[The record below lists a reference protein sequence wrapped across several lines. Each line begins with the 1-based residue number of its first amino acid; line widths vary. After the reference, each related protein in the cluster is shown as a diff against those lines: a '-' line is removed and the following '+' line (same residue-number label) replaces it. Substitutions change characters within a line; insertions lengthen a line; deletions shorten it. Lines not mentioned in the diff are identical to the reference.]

1 MTTTLP
7 VPIRFELPGP
17 DWEAVPP
24 ESRGVTNAAFL
35 AVRRGTGDSF
45 EPTISISGDWR
56 NDPASLEQIA
66 DESLVV
72 ARAQAS
78 EVELLKRRA
87 MGTEHAPAI
96 TQLMGATIAMGGETF
111 DLRQAQAL
119 TGLVDVEDPTKRVVV
134 IYSFTCTY
142 RQFEA
147 YGPEFQD
154 FMRTVRVVP
163 DDEVPD
169 DPAS

>member
-7 VPIRFELPGP
+7 VPIRFELPGA

-35 AVRRGTGDSF
+35 AVRHGTGDDY
-45 EPTISISGDWR
+45 EPTITISGDWR
-56 NDPASLEQIA
+56 NDPATLTQIA
-66 DESLVV
+66 DESLVL
-72 ARAQAS
+72 ARTQAT
-78 EVELLKRRA
+78 EVELLKRRE
-87 MGTEHAPAI
+87 MGTEHAPGI
-96 TQLMGATIAMGGETF
+96 TQLIGATIAMNGRTY

-134 IYSFTCTY
+134 IYTFTCTY
-142 RQFEA
+142 RQFET

-163 DDEVPD
+163 DDEA
-169 DPAS
+169 PAT